1 MLKDYFYVEL
11 RQAVKLAIPL
21 ESTTEVISV
30 FRREICPIPGVAPAL
45 LGAINQRGRLLWVLD
60 LSQLFNLRDLSKRS
74 RPQDSLTLM
83 ITRANGTFSGEGK
96 AQPQIAC
103 VVSALKGIVPL
114 KDSDFKPISTEISE
128 LMRSFVSGITEIE
141 RASVGI
147 LNINAVLATLQRSD
161 SATSLVHP

>member
-60 LSQLFNLRDLSKRS
+60 LSELFNLGASRGRS
-74 RPQDSLTLM
+74 RPQDSLTLV
-83 ITRANGTFSGEGK
+83 ITRANGTFSSEGK

-103 VVSALKGIVPL
+103 VVSSLKGIVPL
-114 KDSDFKPISTEISE
+114 QESEFQPISPEISQF
-128 LMRSFVSGITEIE
+128 MRSFVSGITEIE

-147 LNINAVLATLQRSD
+147 LNINAVLARLQRSE
-161 SATSLVHP
+161 SATSMVNP